1 MKTVTLHALLVL
13 FAASTL
19 FASMLSST
27 IIVEVGKSVDLVSL
41 VQWPAITATAKL
53 APPAKVNGDVTGEVS
68 FQQNS
73 KVIVE
78 GPTTIT
84 LEYGTPDIPV
94 ATEAETSTPDAIGN

>member
-1 MKTVTLHALLVL
+1 MRTYIFGSVIILIS
-13 FAASTL
+13 ASTL
-19 FASMLSST
+19 FATILSST
-27 IIVEVGKSVDLVSL
+27 IIVEAGKSVDLVSL
-41 VQWPAITATAKL
+41 VQWPAVTATAKL

-94 ATEAETSTPDAIGN
+94 ATEAEISTPDAIQ